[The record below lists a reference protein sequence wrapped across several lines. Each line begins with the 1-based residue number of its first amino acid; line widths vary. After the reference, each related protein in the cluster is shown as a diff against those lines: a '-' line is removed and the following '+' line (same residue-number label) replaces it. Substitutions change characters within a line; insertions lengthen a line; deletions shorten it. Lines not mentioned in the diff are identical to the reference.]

1 MSPELFIVSFIQKNK
16 LISISE
22 ESFINKTIAN
32 ITNLDDFIFQFDKE
46 RNIDPKLFSLFIAE
60 EKDYLSK
67 NPIIKVRS

>member
-1 MSPELFIVSFIQKNK
+1 MSPELVIVSFIQKNK